1 MERLFLLSFLM
12 ANLIKEQSTHLS
24 YYSLQAL
31 AFHKFLTSMLG
42 YRAGLAYTLGFEL
55 SRNLRMPQF
64 VPKSCFGIGEIQ
76 RIWSTSET
84 PGNYALSSRLIYP
97 QIIWVQ
103 WNGGRE
109 QDVAMTM
116 FFIKQVRSS
125 LMIPMMIQVFKGI
138 PGKSRV
144 MWLIVNLP
152 LTTDTL
158 ISWTQKGSGV
168 NAWWWESGGDF

>member
-1 MERLFLLSFLM
+1 MERIFLLSLLM
-12 ANLIKEQSTHLS
+12 ANLIKEQLIPLS
-24 YYSLQAL
+24 YYSLQAF
-31 AFHKFLTSMLG
+31 AFHEFLRFMLG

-64 VPKSCFGIGEIQ
+64 VPKSWFGTGAVQ

-84 PGNYALSSRLIYP
+84 PGNSALSSSLIYP
-97 QIIWVQ
+97 QITWVQ

-116 FFIKQVRSS
+116 FFIKQVSSS
-125 LMIPMMIQVFKGI
+125 LMVPMVIQVFKGI
-138 PGKSRV
+138 LGKSGV
-144 MWLIVNLP
+144 MWVIVNLP

-158 ISWTQKGSGV
+158 ISWTQGSGV
-168 NAWWWESGGDF
+168 NAWGWESGGDF